1 VIAVTTNLS
10 WGIPGAQCIYVET
23 RRRTPRVTLLQ
34 PIAALAGG
42 ERAYVVDASIN
53 GVRLSHS
60 APLPARKP
68 YAVSLDWQGTHIEFT
83 AEVRWTNAEA
93 GQYQSGCEIQN
104 IDPAS
109 SIALRRLIDASDEQ
123 QPLFECHELIH
134 GVWRKK
140 TTTDPRQPESGFTV
154 SATESVHTIDFLRA
168 AYAAGDRKMR
178 ERIRKLAQLSIE
190 HPERRYEM

>member
-1 VIAVTTNLS
+1 MISVTTNLS
-10 WGIPGAQCIYVET
+10 RGTPGAQWICVET
-23 RRRTPRVTLLQ
+23 RRRSPRVTLLQ

-42 ERAYVVDASIN
+42 ERAYVVDASII

-68 YAVSLDWQGTHIEFT
+68 YAVSLEWHGAHIEFT
-83 AEVRWTNAEA
+83 AEVRWTNELA
-93 GQYQSGCEIQN
+93 GEYQSGCEIQN

-109 SIALRRLIDASDEQ
+109 SVALRGLLESSDERT
-123 QPLFECHELIH
+123 PLYECHELTH

-140 TTTDPRQPESGFTV
+140 ATIDPRQPESGFTV
-154 SATESVHTIDFLRA
+154 LSTESVHTIDFLRA

-178 ERIRKLAQLSIE
+178 ERIRKLAELSIE